1 MNEELFK
8 KLFGKRIKN
17 IRKSRKLTQEKLAE
31 TIGIEPAH
39 LCKMEN
45 GTHFPSLKTLL
56 KLVNILEIEIT
67 DLFTFDI
74 QRKNPLLE
82 RLHLDLATLNEKE
95 LNFIHET
102 ITNLIKMRNK

>member
-8 KLFGKRIKN
+8 KLFGKKIKN
-17 IRKSRKLTQEKLAE
+17 ISKSRKLTQEKLAE

-67 DLFTFDI
+67 DLFTFNP
-74 QRKNPLLE
+74 QKQNPLLE
-82 RLHLDLATLNEKE
+82 KLHFELTNLNDKE
-95 LNFIHET
+95 LKFAHEI
-102 ITNLIKMRNK
+102 ITNLIKMRSE